1 MYQLL
6 SLYLHE
12 TDCYFIDMKNKIIF
26 FLILM
31 VLSFSHNSYGQKK
44 SKKKAEIEAIE
55 KFKQDSIANANLKGY
70 PVTPFK
76 DTLFY
81 IYHRVGSFSAEN
93 RANAITEKIKFL
105 YKDDFFVADSI
116 KVAPSEVGTDII
128 YKGNYVVMTVMGI
141 DTINQGIKVDSLA
154 QRNLKL
160 ISAAVVAEKMN
171 YSTLNIF
178 KRIGLTFLVLFLI
191 LLVLYFINKIFIKIN
206 DFLIV
211 KNAQY
216 FNGFKLKNIEVLS
229 PQKQQFVAVRIVS
242 IIKIIV
248 SILVIYLSLPLLFSF
263 FPATEQYADTLLH
276 WVFTPAK
283 SVFMGFVGFLPNL
296 FSIIVIVVIFRYT
309 IKVLKFFVDEIRR
322 ENIHIDGF
330 YSDWAL
336 PTFNIVKILLYAFM
350 VVILFPYL
358 PGSDSPIFKGVSVF
372 VGILFSLGSSNAI
385 ANMVAGLVITYM
397 RPFKIGDFI
406 KIGDVSGEVIEK
418 TALVTRVRTTK
429 QEDVTIPNA
438 TVLSST
444 STNYSANTQNN
455 GAGLVIH
462 TTVTIGYD
470 VPWKDVHKALI
481 EAAKRTDMIQSDQE
495 PFVLQTSLDDFY
507 VAYQINAYTREP
519 NKQPRIYSS
528 LHQNIQDCFNEAGI
542 EILSPHYRAARDGS
556 EVTIPASY
564 RNIK

>member
-1 MYQLL
+1 MNIENFLK
-6 SLYLHE
+6 
-12 TDCYFIDMKNKIIF
+12 MKSKTIF
-26 FLILM
+26 FLILFA
-31 VLSFSHNSYGQKK
+31 LSFSQNGFGQKESKKKSDIEIIEK
-44 SKKKAEIEAIE
+44 SKKK
-55 KFKQDSIANANLKGY
+55 ANANLKGF
-70 PVTPFK
+70 PVTLFK

-81 IYHRVGSFSAEN
+81 IHHRVGSFSAEN
-93 RANAITEKIKFL
+93 RAIAISEKLKFL
-105 YKDDFFVADSI
+105 YNDDFFVADSI
-116 KVAPSEVGTDII
+116 KAVPSEVGKDIV
-128 YKGNYVVMTVMGI
+128 YKGNYLIMSVTSVDTIEQNISI
-141 DTINQGIKVDSLA
+141 DTLA
-154 QRNLKL
+154 QRNLKI
-160 ISAAVVAEKMN
+160 ISKAVISEKMN
-171 YSTLNIF
+171 YSTLNVF

-191 LLVLYFINKIFIKIN
+191 LLVLYLINKVFVKLK
-206 DFLIV
+206 DFLII
-211 KNAQY
+211 KNSQY
-216 FNGFKLKNIEVLS
+216 FNGFRFKNIEILS
-229 PQKQQFVAVRIVS
+229 PEKQQFVAARIVS
-242 IIKIIV
+242 VIRISV

-263 FPATEQYADTLLH
+263 FPATEEYADTLLN

-283 SVFMGFVGFLPNL
+283 SIFMGFVGFLPNL
-296 FSIIVIVVIFRYT
+296 FSIIVIVFIFRYT
-309 IKVLKFFVDEIRR
+309 IKVLKFFVEEIRK

-372 VGILFSLGSSNAI
+372 VGVLFSLGSSNAI

-444 STNYSANTQNN
+444 STNYSANTQRNS
-455 GAGLVIH
+455 AGLVVH

-470 VPWKDVHKALI
+470 VPWKDVHKALLN
-481 EAAKRTDMIQSDQE
+481 AAERTDMIQSE
-495 PFVLQTSLDDFY
+495 PAPFVLQTGLDDFY

-542 EILSPHYRAARDGS
+542 EILSPHYRAGRDGNAI
-556 EVTIPASY
+556 TIPASY
-564 RNIK
+564 LKDKQ